1 MYLFEMYNNIC
12 ILHLLCSQVFSI
24 IFEIYDWIYLYLSR
38 SRRTIF
44 LFYKFF
50 FFTIIDQKCFNNLI
64 PKYVCIDIRLVE
76 SGSVSYLNIL
86 VKVTP
91 FAVCSMYKTFWRF
104 IQSFLFKIHRIH
116 IKYLNSFESIRN
128 KK

>member
-1 MYLFEMYNNIC
+1 MTEFIY
-12 ILHLLCSQVFSI
+12 ILVVLEERF
-24 IFEIYDWIYLYLSR
+24 
-38 SRRTIF
+38 
-44 LFYKFF
+44 FYFISF

-64 PKYVCIDIRLVE
+64 PKYVCMDIRLVE

-91 FAVCSMYKTFWRF
+91 FSVCSMYKTFWRF